1 MNINLQRS
9 IDWCRIMKITCSQLL
24 IAIAFTGVS
33 LASPS
38 HAQGILSQQVNISAK
53 NMDLSSFLKKL
64 EKKTNVKFIYFQNI
78 LESTKKINIDVHQEK
93 LKDLLTEL
101 LRPYNI
107 SYDIV
112 NDRIVLSKNTKELS
126 ITATDAKSGIEEMQ
140 VVSVSGKVTD
150 ESGQGLPGVVV
161 RLKGTATAVS
171 TNEQGVYIINIPDY
185 NGTLVFTFIGYA
197 SREVLINGQKNINVK
212 LEPESKDLGEVV
224 VVGYGTQKKVNLTGS
239 VSSISS
245 NDLDNRPI
253 TQASQALAGL
263 AAGVQVSQGSGR
275 PGNDGAGITIRGIGS
290 FGAGRDALVLIDGL
304 AGSLNDI
311 DPDNIKSISVLKD
324 AASAS
329 IYGTRAANGVI
340 LVETKRGQNGKMQ
353 IAYNNY
359 LGWQKATSLPDFVN
373 SWEYAQLTGASA
385 DVVAKYKSGTDPD
398 NYPNVFHLKNL
409 LNSGSGFQTDHNVS
423 FTGGDQKNTY
433 LLSLGYLNQN
443 GIVAKNDY
451 EKYNFLLN
459 VDSKIKDN
467 LTLKVNLN
475 GYSANTTEPRQ
486 NSGDMQSI
494 IGYAVREPNTFAGL
508 RSDGTYGHQDAFSP
522 EGWLA
527 SPSFNDTRNK
537 YLMGGLELTW
547 EIIKGLTLS
556 GKGGYKYYDLTNT
569 NYVADVQFDANTHI
583 GPNNLTVYKGDGT
596 LTTLQSLLQYTRTIQ
611 KHSFTILAGYSQESN
626 RDNWIRASRD
636 NFPSNLLYELNA
648 GAATNMQS
656 SGSASEWA
664 LRSYFGRLNYAF
676 GGKYLFEANA
686 RYDGSS
692 RFPKNN
698 RWGFFPSFSTGW
710 RISEESFIK
719 DNISWIYNLKLRAS
733 WGELGNQNISN
744 YPYQNAISLG
754 QNYTFGGALAPGAA
768 LTTLSNAGIK
778 WETTRITDVGL
789 DLDVFKGSLSMTLDY
804 FDKTTSDILYNVPV
818 SSVLGLTPSEVNA
831 GAMKNTGFE
840 IMLKYNTSIGNFHI
854 GLSPNFS
861 YVNSR
866 VTKIAGNI
874 QQDIGAGFFVGQS
887 LNPVYGYVA
896 DGIFKDAA
904 DVAAYPTQ
912 PIAGSPGVIR
922 FKDISGPNGV
932 PDGVVNSYDRTVIGN
947 TTPKYAYGATLTAN
961 YKGFDFTALLQGLG
975 GYSKQ
980 MGSYQAF
987 AYYNSGNIQ
996 RWQADNA
1003 WTAANPNP
1011 NAAYPAITNLSQ
1023 GSENVQTSTFWN
1035 RNATYLR
1042 VKNLQLGYSFSNSV
1056 TQKLHISRLRVFM
1069 GGQNLFSWNHFYPGW
1084 DPEMYQATGDGPNFY
1099 PITSVYTFGVNV
1111 KF

>member
-1 MNINLQRS
+1 MNINLQTS

-24 IAIAFTGVS
+24 IAIVFTGVT
-33 LASPS
+33 LAGTD
-38 HAQGILSQQVNISAK
+38 HAQSILSRQVDISAH
-53 NMDLSSFLKKL
+53 NMDLGSFLKKL
-64 EKKTNVKFIYFQNI
+64 EKKANVKFIYFEDL
-78 LESTKKINIDVHQEK
+78 LESSKKITLDARQQK
-93 LKDLLTEL
+93 LKDVLTEL
-101 LRPYNI
+101 LQPYNI
-107 SYDIV
+107 NYDVV
-112 NDRIVLSKNTKELS
+112 NDRIVLSRNTGTPAPTAAENAPVREEAQAVA
-126 ITATDAKSGIEEMQ
+126 IT
-140 VVSVSGKVTD
+140 GKVTD
-150 ESGQGLPGVVV
+150 EHGQALPGVVV
-161 RLKGTATAVS
+161 KLKGTNIAVS
-171 TNEQGVYIINIPDY
+171 TNEQGVYIINIPD
-185 NGTLVFTFIGYA
+185 NQGVLVFSFIGYTN
-197 SREVLINGQKNINVK
+197 REVPVNGQKVINIQ
-212 LEPESKDLGEVV
+212 LQQESKDLSEVV

-239 VSSISS
+239 VSSVSAS
-245 NDLDNRPI
+245 QLEDRPI

-263 AAGVQVSQGSGR
+263 AAGVQVSQNSGR

-311 DPDNIKSISVLKD
+311 DPDNIKSISILKD

-340 LVETKRGQNGKMQ
+340 LVETKRGQNGKVQ
-353 IAYNNY
+353 ISYNNY
-359 LGWQKATSLPDFVN
+359 VGWQKATSLPDFVD
-373 SWEYAQLTGASA
+373 SWEYAQLTGATA

-398 NYPNVFHLKNL
+398 NYPNVSHLKNL

-423 FTGGDQKNTY
+423 LAGGDQKSSY
-433 LLSLGYLNQN
+433 MLSLGYLNQN

-467 LTLKVNLN
+467 LTLKVNIN
-475 GYSANTTEPRQ
+475 GYSSNTKEPRQ
-486 NSGDMQSI
+486 SSGDMQSM

-508 RSDGTYGHQDAFSP
+508 KSDGTYGHQDSYSP

-537 YLMGGLELTW
+537 YFMGGLELSW
-547 EIIKGLTLS
+547 EIVKGLTLS

-569 NYVADVQFDANTHI
+569 NYVADVQFDANTYI
-583 GPNNLTVYKGDGT
+583 GPNSLTIYKGDGA
-596 LTTLQSLLQYTRTIQ
+596 LTTLQSLLQYTKTIQ
-611 KHSFTILAGYSQESN
+611 KHTFTALAGYSQEAN
-626 RDNWIRASRD
+626 RDNWIQASRD

-664 LRSYFGRLNYAF
+664 LRSYFGRVNYDFA
-676 GGKYLFEANA
+676 GKYLFEANA

-692 RFPKNN
+692 RFPENN
-698 RWGFFPSFSTGW
+698 RWGFFPSVSAGW
-710 RISEESFIK
+710 RVSEESFIK
-719 DNISWIYNLKLRAS
+719 DNFNWIDNLKLRAS

-754 QNYTFGGALAPGAA
+754 QNYTFGGSLVSGAA
-768 LTTLSNAGIK
+768 VTTLSNINIK
-778 WETTRITDVGL
+778 WETTKVTDIGL
-789 DLDVFKGSLSMTLDY
+789 DLDVFKGKLSMTLDY

-840 IMLKYNTSIGNFHI
+840 VMLKYNTAIGNFHI
-854 GLSPNFS
+854 GASPNFS

-874 QQDIGAGFFVGQS
+874 QQDISAGLFVGQS
-887 LNPVYGYVA
+887 LNPIYGYVA

-904 DVAAYPTQ
+904 DVASYATQ
-912 PIAGSPGVIR
+912 PIAGQPGVIR

-947 TTPKYAYGATLTAN
+947 TTPKFAYGLTLTAS

-975 GYSKQ
+975 GYTKQ

-1003 WTAANPNP
+1003 WTTANPNP
-1011 NAAYPAITNLSQ
+1011 NALYPAITGLSQ

-1042 VKNLQLGYSFSNSV
+1042 LKNLQLGYSFSDKV
-1056 TQKLHISRLRVFM
+1056 VKRLHIGRLRVFA
-1069 GGQNLFSWNHFYPGW
+1069 GGQNLFSWNHFYKGW
-1084 DPEMYQATGDGPNFY
+1084 DPEMYQATGDSPNFY
-1099 PITSVYTFGVNV
+1099 PITSVYTFGANV